1 MDSHAVAD
9 VEESSMESSILGEIK
24 EYEKK
29 ADDII
34 ERAKGQKESI
44 ILEAIKN
51 SAKLLAERQ
60 EETRKAQ
67 DKRIMESRDKA
78 RLLKEEKLAE
88 GKQAAKHVMAKSEK
102 NVSKALVSVFNFTFA
117 CIPT

>member
-9 VEESSMESSILGEIK
+9 VEESSMESSILGEIR

-44 ILEAIKN
+44 IREAIKN
-51 SAKLLAERQ
+51 SAKLLAEKQ

-88 GKQAAKHVMAKSEK
+88 GKLTAKQIKSKSEK
-102 NVSKALVSVFNFTFA
+102 NIPKAVEYVLKKFEEML
-117 CIPT
+117 